1 MEGKIRAM
9 RTIGGEYR
17 YPESEIYRI
26 LWEQRHQD
34 NARVSSAEERRG
46 KGLKRLYELL
56 KKRKIGKVLITY
68 KDRLTRFR
76 YKLLGVI
83 GLRRASKRDI
93 QNMLNEA
100 QKTN

>member
-1 MEGKIRAM
+1 MEGEIRAM

-17 YPESEIYRI
+17 YLESEIYRI
-26 LWEQRHQD
+26 LWEQS
-34 NARVSSAEERRG
+34 RVSSAEERRG

-56 KKRKIGKVLITY
+56 KNRKIGKVLITY
-68 KDRLTRFR
+68 KDRLTRFG